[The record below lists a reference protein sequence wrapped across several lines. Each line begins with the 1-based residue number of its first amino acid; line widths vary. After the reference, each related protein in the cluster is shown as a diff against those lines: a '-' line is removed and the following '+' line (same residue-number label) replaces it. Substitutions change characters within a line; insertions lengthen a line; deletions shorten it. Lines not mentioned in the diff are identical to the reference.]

1 MLPVQPSAKLSLG
14 EKLENERKYG
24 TGVEHEFMV
33 QSRGGHSSVVMATL
47 EHSKKYVFQA
57 DVEVATRNQVA
68 KHLKLGLLHA
78 PARYHQTVQYSGALL
93 LSSSNYHPAF

>member
-1 MLPVQPSAKLSLG
+1 MSCTD
-14 EKLENERKYG
+14 KYS

-57 DVEVATRNQVA
+57 GVAVATRNQVA
-68 KHLKLGLLHA
+68 KHLKLGLLHT
-78 PARYHQTVQYSGALL
+78 PARYHQTAQYLYSGALV